1 VHIQREAWLLVLKV
15 YMVWQIAC
23 CLIWVNLET
32 LNSGDQV
39 VAPSPLNQVRL
50 YLGQVGY
57 LAHKFIQL
65 RRKVIQHPD
74 CLGLTLRVS
83 ELKIEIELQE

>member
-1 VHIQREAWLLVLKV
+1 MI
-15 YMVWQIAC
+15 WQIAC
-23 CLIWVNLET
+23 CLIRVYLKT

-50 YLGQVGY
+50 YLGQVGH

-65 RRKVIQHPD
+65 RWEVVQHPD
-74 CLGLTLRVS
+74 SLGLTFKTS